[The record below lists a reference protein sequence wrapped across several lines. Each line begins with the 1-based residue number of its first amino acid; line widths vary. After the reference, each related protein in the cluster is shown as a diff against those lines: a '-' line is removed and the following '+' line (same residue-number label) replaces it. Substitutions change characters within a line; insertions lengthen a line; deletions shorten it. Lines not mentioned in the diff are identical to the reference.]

1 MTREEVIKYIDE
13 KCNAQLEKM
22 WQKYPNYVVFRHQR
36 NRKWFGLLMD
46 VSTENLGL
54 AGDAVIDVLD
64 VKLPPETVA
73 EMVNE
78 PGYLPAYHMNK
89 THWITVRLD
98 QVNAAEVE
106 KLLAVSYELTK

>member
-1 MTREEVIKYIDE
+1 MTREEVISYIDE
-13 KCNAQLEKM
+13 KYNAQPEKM
-22 WQKYPNYVVFRHQR
+22 WQKYPHYVDFRHQR
-36 NRKWFGLLMD
+36 NRKWFGILMD

-54 AGDAVIDVLD
+54 AGDEMIDVLD
-64 VKLPPETVA
+64 VKLPSATVA

-98 QVNAAEVE
+98 QVSAEEVE
-106 KLLAVSYELTK
+106 QLLAMSYKLTE